1 MIKIFDTNF
10 IVSRTPFRITLGG
23 GGTDL
28 PFFYEKEGGFLISA
42 SIKKYMYVLVSKRVH
57 RDLLLSYSKSEMCSS
72 LDDIQHPVIK
82 ECLKISNLADHL
94 AILSY
99 ADIPAKS
106 GLGSSGSFTVGL
118 LNAIN
123 AYQNKYVRNEELAEL
138 ACHIQMNILNEPS
151 GKQDEYIAAFGG
163 LTCFDI
169 SKTGKVTSTPLKI
182 SNSTKQ
188 QLENNLLFF
197 DTGILRSASEVL
209 TDQKV
214 VFETEPEKIEYLR
227 KIKDI
232 GYRSK
237 EVLESGHLD
246 EFGYLLD
253 EHWLQKKKT
262 SKKISNNEIDKRY
275 ELAKTLG
282 ALGGKLIGAGGGGF
296 LMFYANTD
304 SSKTNIRKKFS
315 SLGMNEMKF
324 PFESKGTKIIL
335 DLSEGVQ

>member
-1 MIKIFDTNF
+1 
-10 IVSRTPFRITLGG
+10 
-23 GGTDL
+23 
-28 PFFYEKEGGFLISA
+28 
-42 SIKKYMYVLVSKRVH
+42 MYVLVSKRVH

-72 LDDIQHPVIK
+72 LDEIEHPVIK
-82 ECLKISNLADHL
+82 ECLKISNLKDHL

-123 AYQNKYVRNEELAEL
+123 AYQEKYVKNEELAEL
-138 ACHIQMNILNEPS
+138 ACHIQMNVLNEPS
-151 GKQDEYIAAFGG
+151 GKQDEYIATFGG

-169 SKTGKVTSTPLKI
+169 SKSGKVTSTPLQI

-188 QLENNLLFF
+188 ELENNLLFF
-197 DTGILRSASEVL
+197 DTGILRSANDIL
-209 TDQKV
+209 ADQKIV
-214 VFETEPEKIEYLR
+214 SETEPEKIEHLR

-232 GYRSK
+232 GYRTK
-237 EVLESGHLD
+237 KVLESGNVD
-246 EFGYLLD
+246 EFGTLLD
-253 EHWLQKKKT
+253 EHWIQKKKT
-262 SKKISNNEIDKRY
+262 SKKISNPEIDTKY
-275 ELAKTLG
+275 DLAKSLG

-296 LMFYANTD
+296 LMFYANTT

-324 PFESKGTKIIL
+324 PFESKGTKIML
-335 DLSEGVQ
+335 NLSEGVQ